1 MAVSMSSDTLA
12 AEELTKLQRI
22 RLEKLARI
30 REQGVDPYPPRAVR
44 THTAAEAVE
53 LFQAAE
59 AGDALDTLP
68 GALSLAGRLVS
79 LRIMGR
85 ASFAHIQDGSGRIQ
99 IMMKQDALGEEAYR
113 FFKEFFDL
121 GDFIGVTGRLFRTR
135 TGEITLEAH
144 ECQLLSKS
152 LHPLPEK
159 WHGLKDTELRYRQRY
174 LDLIT
179 NEQTRHIFQLRSR
192 IVTAMRQYLDEQGFM
207 EVETPALQPLYGG
220 AAARPFITHYHALD
234 QEVYLRISDELYLK
248 RLIIGGIDKVY
259 EICKDFRNEGL
270 STRHNPEFTMMECYW
285 AYADYNDVMQ
295 LVENMVA
302 AIARQALGTE
312 EITHQD
318 KKVVLTPPWGRV
330 TMRDAIQEITAIDIE
345 AHPTLAELQAAIK
358 ARKLAVNAQP
368 TWAKLVDEL
377 FSEYVEPTL
386 IQPTFIIDYP
396 VELSPL
402 AKRKPDAPHLVE
414 RFEAFAGGLELG
426 NAFTEL
432 NDPLDQRARF
442 EAMREQF
449 AAGDEE
455 AHPLDEDF
463 LTAMMYAMPPTG
475 GLGIGVDRLVMLL
488 TNQSSIREVILFPQ
502 LRTR

>member
-1 MAVSMSSDTLA
+1 MNSNTLA
-12 AEELTKLQRI
+12 AEELTKLQRV
-22 RLEKLARI
+22 RLEKLERL
-30 REQGVDPYPPRAVR
+30 REQGVDPYPPRVVR
-44 THTAAEAVE
+44 THTAAEAVD
-53 LFQAAE
+53 LFQSAE
-59 AGDALDTLP
+59 AGDALDELP
-68 GALSLAGRLVS
+68 GAVSLAGRLVS

-99 IMMKQDALGEEAYR
+99 LLLKQDVLGEDAYR
-113 FFKEFFDL
+113 FFKELFDL
-121 GDFIGVTGRLFRTR
+121 GDFVAVTGRLFRTR
-135 TGEITLEAH
+135 TGEITLEADGYK
-144 ECQLLSKS
+144 LLSKS

-159 WHGLKDTELRYRQRY
+159 WHGLKDTETRYRQRY
-174 LDLIT
+174 LDLLT
-179 NEQTRHIFQLRSR
+179 NEETRRIFQLRGR
-192 IVTAMRQYLDEQGFM
+192 IVAAMRQFLDAQGFL

-220 AAARPFITHYHALD
+220 AAARPFITHYNALD
-234 QEVYLRISDELYLK
+234 QDVYLRISDELYLK
-248 RLIIGGIDKVY
+248 RLIIGGLDKVY

-270 STRHNPEFTMMECYW
+270 STKHNPEFTMMECYW
-285 AYADYNDVMQ
+285 AYADYNDIMR

-302 AIARQALGTE
+302 FVARQTLGTE
-312 EITHQD
+312 EVIYQG
-318 KKVVLTPPWGRV
+318 KKVVFTPPWGRIS
-330 TMRDAIQEITAIDIE
+330 MRDAILETAGIDIE
-345 AHPTLAELQAAIK
+345 RHTTLEELQAAI
-358 ARKLAVNAQP
+358 AERQLAVDSQP
-368 TWAKLVDEL
+368 TWPKLVDEL

-414 RFEAFAGGLELG
+414 RFEPFAGGLELG

-449 AAGDEE
+449 LAGDEE

-463 LTAMMYAMPPTG
+463 LAAMMYGMPPTG

>member
-1 MAVSMSSDTLA
+1 MNADTPA
-12 AEELTKLQRI
+12 TEELTELQRV
-22 RLEKLARI
+22 RLEKLERI
-30 REQGVDPYPPRAVR
+30 REQGVDPYPPRVER
-44 THTAAEAVE
+44 SHTTAEAVE
-53 LFQAAE
+53 LFRTAE
-59 AGDALDTLP
+59 AEGALDTLP
-68 GALSLAGRLVS
+68 ATLSLAGRLVS

-99 IMMKQDALGEEAYR
+99 VLFRQDVLGEAAYQ
-113 FFKEFFDL
+113 FFKELLDL
-121 GDFIGVTGRLFRTR
+121 GDFIAVTGRLFRTR
-135 TGEITLEAH
+135 TGEITVEVH
-144 ECQLLSKS
+144 DYQLASKS

-159 WHGLKDTELRYRQRY
+159 WHGLRDTETRYRQRY

-179 NEQTRHIFQLRSR
+179 NAETRHIFRLRSR
-192 IVTAMRQYLDEQGFM
+192 IITAMRQYLDSQGFL

-220 AAARPFITHYHALD
+220 AAARPFRTYYNALD
-234 QEVYLRISDELYLK
+234 QEFYLRISDELYLK
-248 RLIIGGIDKVY
+248 RLIIGGLDKVY

-285 AYADYNDVMQ
+285 AYADYNDVMR
-295 LVENMVA
+295 LVENMIA
-302 AIARQALGTE
+302 FIARQALGTE
-312 EITHQD
+312 EIVHQGNR
-318 KKVVLTPPWGRV
+318 VVLTPPWGRV
-330 TMRDAIQEITAIDIE
+330 PMRDAIREITSIDIE
-345 AHPTLAELQAAIK
+345 AYPTHDELQAAIK
-358 ARKLAVNAQP
+358 DRKLAVDDQP
-368 TWAKLVDEL
+368 TWARLVDEL
-377 FSEYVEPTL
+377 FSEYVEPRL

-414 RFEAFAGGLELG
+414 RFEPFAGGLELG

-463 LTAMMYAMPPTG
+463 LTAMMYGMPPTG

-488 TNQSSIREVILFPQ
+488 TDQSSIREVILFPQ

>member
-1 MAVSMSSDTLA
+1 MTPRIVDT
-12 AEELTKLQRI
+12 EEDFTKLQQV
-22 RLEKLARI
+22 RLEKLERI
-30 REQGVDPYPPRAVR
+30 REQGIDPYPPRVER
-44 THTAAEAVE
+44 THAAAEALE

-59 AGDALDTLP
+59 ADNSLNKLP
-68 GALSLAGRLVS
+68 DELKLAGRLVS

-99 IMMKQDALGEEAYR
+99 IFLKQDLLGEDAYQ
-113 FFKEFFDL
+113 FFKDFFDL
-121 GDFIGVTGRLFRTR
+121 GDFIAVTGRLFRTR
-135 TGEITLEAH
+135 TGEITLEVNKY
-144 ECQLLSKS
+144 QLLAKS

-159 WHGLKDTELRYRQRY
+159 WHGLRDTELRYRQRY
-174 LDLIT
+174 LDLLT
-179 NEQTRHIFQLRSR
+179 NDETRRIFQLRGL
-192 IVTAMRQYLDEQGFM
+192 IVKAMRQYLDDQGFL
-207 EVETPALQPLYGG
+207 EVDTPVLQPLYGG
-220 AAARPFITHYHALD
+220 AAARPFATHYNALAQD
-234 QEVYLRISDELYLK
+234 FYLRISDELYLK
-248 RLIIGGIDKVY
+248 RLIIGGLDKVY
-259 EICKDFRNEGL
+259 EIGKDFRNEGL

-285 AYADYNDVMQ
+285 AYADYNDIMR

-302 AIARQALGTE
+302 FIARQVLRSE
-312 EITHQD
+312 EIHYQGE
-318 KKVVLTPPWGRV
+318 KVVLTPPWGRIS
-330 TMRDAIQEITAIDIE
+330 MRDAVKEATGIDIE
-345 AHPTLAELQAAIK
+345 RYTTLEELQEVIQD
-358 ARKLAVNAQP
+358 RQLAVDVQP

-377 FSEYVEPTL
+377 FSEFVEPAL
-386 IQPTFIIDYP
+386 IQPTFITDYP

-414 RFEAFAGGLELG
+414 RFEPFAGGLELG

-432 NDPLDQRARF
+432 NDPLDQRVRF
-442 EAMREQF
+442 EAMHDEF

-463 LTAMMYAMPPTG
+463 LTAMMYGMPPTG